1 MDFLVNAPVV
11 IFSSDSR
18 SLFKNTL
25 HVKMQEIVAP
35 DFDKVNQVLADN
47 DTMAE
52 LRCFML
58 AMQLMQTDVEDIN
71 KADLLVAKVYGTG
84 DETME
89 YVQKYFI
96 EQR

>member
-1 MDFLVNAPVV
+1 MNAPVV

-25 HVKMQEIVAP
+25 HVKVQNNAAA

-58 AMQLMQTDVEDIN
+58 AMQLMQTDVEDTN
-71 KADLLVAKVYGTG
+71 KADLLLAKVYTTG
-84 DETME
+84 DETMK